1 MHLFEKLWKAAYVF
15 HAEGSLE
22 AETFGSST
30 NPACSA
36 RSARSSRASVRALP
50 GAACPVRK
58 TLNGFAKLPLSQ
70 PHPNAVTRPGQRLAD
85 CQSRAPAR
93 TGSKIEGNAPACA
106 GPSKW
111 LRPLSNFEPF
121 TCHQILIPTDN
132 SKSIRTHAA
141 YTPASGP
148 LFQSSHAQVETVLL
162 SRQADESSR
171 PPARALRSVFRRCLA
186 GEPWGSTL
194 FQDSV
199 C

>member
-85 CQSRAPAR
+85 CQSRAPTR
-93 TGSKIEGNAPACA
+93 TGSKIEGNPPACA
-106 GPSKW
+106 GPSNW

-121 TCHQILIPTDN
+121 TCHQILIPNGN

-141 YTPASGP
+141 IPRRLDRCSKVATPKLKQYCSDG
-148 LFQSSHAQVETVLL
+148 
-162 SRQADESSR
+162 RQTNRAGRRRR
-171 PPARALRSVFRRCLA
+171 P
-186 GEPWGSTL
+186 
-194 FQDSV
+194 
-199 C
+199 